1 MGKKGGAEVDRH
13 HHHDHDHDH
22 IHSHDHSGEENIRLA
37 FFLNL
42 SFTIAEII
50 GGILTN
56 SMAIL
61 SDALHD
67 LGDSISLGMAWYFQ
81 RFSRKG
87 PDAEYSFGYA
97 RFSLLGA
104 LINSVV
110 LVAGSALVLS
120 RSIPRIF
127 RPEEVHPEG
136 MVLFALLGILVNG
149 AAVLRLR
156 KGKSLNEKVV
166 SWHLLEDVLGWIAVL
181 IAGVVM
187 LFADLPILDPLLSV
201 GITFFV
207 LFNVFKNV
215 RELMRVLLQG
225 VPRGVSVTELEEAIG
240 KVPHVAAVYH
250 THLWSLE
257 GERNQLTT
265 HVLVEDDAP
274 ADQIIAIKENIQAI
288 ASGQGIDH
296 VTIQV
301 DFPKEGPNRDF
312 VD

>member
-1 MGKKGGAEVDRH
+1 MDRHH

-22 IHSHDHSGEENIRLA
+22 IHSHDHGGEGNIRLA

-42 SFTIAEII
+42 AFTIAEII

-104 LINSVV
+104 LINSGV

-120 RSIPRIF
+120 QSIPRIL

-187 LFADLPILDPLLSV
+187 LFADLPVLDPLLSV
-201 GITFFV
+201 GITLFV

-225 VPRGVSVTELEEAIG
+225 VPRGVSVAVLEEAIG

-265 HVLVEDDAP
+265 HILVEDDAP
-274 ADQIIAIKENIQAI
+274 ADQIIAIKENIRAI
-288 ASGQGIDH
+288 ASELDIDH
-296 VTIQV
+296 VTIEV
-301 DFPKEGPNRDF
+301 DFSKEGPNRDF

>member
-1 MGKKGGAEVDRH
+1 MDRH
-13 HHHDHDHDH
+13 HHNHDHNHDHDHDH
-22 IHSHDHSGEENIRLA
+22 IHSHGHGGEGNIRLA

-120 RSIPRIF
+120 QSIPRIF
-127 RPEEVHPEG
+127 RPQEVHPEG

-187 LFADLPILDPLLSV
+187 LFADLPVLDPLLSV
-201 GITFFV
+201 GITLFV
-207 LFNVFKNV
+207 LFNVLKNV

-225 VPRGVSVTELEEAIG
+225 VPRGVSVTELEEIIG

-265 HVLVEDDAP
+265 HILVEDDAP

-301 DFPKEGPNRDF
+301 DFPKEGPNRNF

>member
-1 MGKKGGAEVDRH
+1 MDRH
-13 HHHDHDHDH
+13 HHHHEHG
-22 IHSHDHSGEENIRLA
+22 GEGNIRLA

-120 RSIPRIF
+120 QSIPRIF
-127 RPEEVHPEG
+127 RPQEVHPEG

-166 SWHLLEDVLGWIAVL
+166 SWHLLEDVLGWVAVL

-187 LFADLPILDPLLSV
+187 LFAELPVLDPLLSV
-201 GITFFV
+201 GITLFV
-207 LFNVFKNV
+207 LFNVLKNV

-225 VPRGVSVTELEEAIG
+225 VPRGVSVTELEEIIG

-265 HVLVEDDAP
+265 HILVEDDAP

>member
-1 MGKKGGAEVDRH
+1 
-13 HHHDHDHDH
+13 
-22 IHSHDHSGEENIRLA
+22 
-37 FFLNL
+37 
-42 SFTIAEII
+42 
-50 GGILTN
+50 
-56 SMAIL
+56 MAIL

-87 PDAEYSFGYA
+87 PDEEYSFGYA

-181 IAGVVM
+181 IAGIVM
-187 LFADLPILDPLLSV
+187 LFADLPVLDPLLSV
-201 GITFFV
+201 GITLFV
-207 LFNVFKNV
+207 LFNVFKNI
-215 RELMRVLLQG
+215 RELMRVPLQG

-265 HVLVEDDAP
+265 HILVEDDAP
-274 ADQIIAIKENIQAI
+274 ADQIIAMKDSIQAI

-301 DFPKEGPNRDF
+301 DFSKEGPKRDF

>member
-1 MGKKGGAEVDRH
+1 MDRH
-13 HHHDHDHDH
+13 HHHHEHG
-22 IHSHDHSGEENIRLA
+22 GEGNIRLA

-87 PDAEYSFGYA
+87 PDEEYSFGYA

-187 LFADLPILDPLLSV
+187 LFAELPVLDPLLSV
-201 GITFFV
+201 GITLFV
-207 LFNVFKNV
+207 LFNVLKNV

-225 VPRGVSVTELEEAIG
+225 VPRGVSVTELEEIIG

-265 HVLVEDDAP
+265 HILVEDDAP

>member
-1 MGKKGGAEVDRH
+1 MDRH
-13 HHHDHDHDH
+13 HNHNHHHDHDHDH
-22 IHSHDHSGEENIRLA
+22 IHSHDHGGEGNIRLA

-87 PDAEYSFGYA
+87 PDEEYSFGYA

-181 IAGVVM
+181 IAGIVM
-187 LFADLPILDPLLSV
+187 LFADLPVLDPLLSV
-201 GITFFV
+201 GITLFV
-207 LFNVFKNV
+207 LFNVFKNI

-265 HVLVEDDAP
+265 HILVEDDAP
-274 ADQIIAIKENIQAI
+274 ADQIIAMKDSIQAI

-301 DFPKEGPNRDF
+301 DFSKEGPKRDF

>member
-1 MGKKGGAEVDRH
+1 MDQHH
-13 HHHDHDHDH
+13 HHHDHIHDH
-22 IHSHDHSGEENIRLA
+22 VHEHSGEGNIRLA

-42 SFTIAEII
+42 FFTILEII

-87 PDAEYSFGYA
+87 PDQEYSFGYA

-104 LINSVV
+104 FINSVV

-120 RSIPRIF
+120 QSIPRIF

-156 KGKSLNEKVV
+156 RGKSLNEKVV

-187 LFADLPILDPLLSV
+187 LFVDLPVLDPLLSV
-201 GITFFV
+201 GITLFV

-225 VPRGVSVTELEEAIG
+225 VPRGVSVTELEETIG

-265 HVLVEDDAP
+265 HILVADDAP
-274 ADQIIAIKENIQAI
+274 ADQIITIKENIRAI

-301 DFPKEGPNRDF
+301 DFPKEELGREF

>member
-1 MGKKGGAEVDRH
+1 MDRH
-13 HHHDHDHDH
+13 HHNHDHG
-22 IHSHDHSGEENIRLA
+22 GEGNIRLA

-127 RPEEVHPEG
+127 RPQEVHPEG

-187 LFADLPILDPLLSV
+187 LFADLPVLDPLLSV
-201 GITFFV
+201 GITLFV
-207 LFNVFKNV
+207 LFNVLKNV

-265 HVLVEDDAP
+265 HILVEDDAP

>member
-1 MGKKGGAEVDRH
+1 MSKKGGAQVDRH
-13 HHHDHDHDH
+13 HHNHDHG
-22 IHSHDHSGEENIRLA
+22 GEGNIRLA

-127 RPEEVHPEG
+127 RPQEVHPEG

-187 LFADLPILDPLLSV
+187 LFADLPVLDPLLSV
-201 GITFFV
+201 GITLFV
-207 LFNVFKNV
+207 LFNVLKNV

-265 HVLVEDDAP
+265 HILVEDDAP

>member
-1 MGKKGGAEVDRH
+1 MDRH
-13 HHHDHDHDH
+13 HHNHDHG
-22 IHSHDHSGEENIRLA
+22 GEGNIRLA

-127 RPEEVHPEG
+127 RPQEVHPEG

-187 LFADLPILDPLLSV
+187 LFADLPVLDPLLSV
-201 GITFFV
+201 GITLFV
-207 LFNVFKNV
+207 LFNVLKNV

-265 HVLVEDDAP
+265 HILVEDDAP
-274 ADQIIAIKENIQAI
+274 ADHIIAIKENIQAI

>member
-1 MGKKGGAEVDRH
+1 MDRHH

-22 IHSHDHSGEENIRLA
+22 IHSHDHGGEGNIRLA

-42 SFTIAEII
+42 AFTIAEII

-104 LINSVV
+104 LINSGV

-120 RSIPRIF
+120 QSIPRIL

-187 LFADLPILDPLLSV
+187 LFADLPVLDPLLSV
-201 GITFFV
+201 GITLFV

-225 VPRGVSVTELEEAIG
+225 VPRGVSVAVLEEAIG

-265 HVLVEDDAP
+265 HILVEDDAP
-274 ADQIIAIKENIQAI
+274 ADQIIAIKENIRAI
-288 ASGQGIDH
+288 ALELDIDH
-296 VTIQV
+296 VTIEV
-301 DFPKEGPNRDF
+301 DFSKEGPNRDF

>member
-1 MGKKGGAEVDRH
+1 MDRH

>member
-1 MGKKGGAEVDRH
+1 MDRH
-13 HHHDHDHDH
+13 HHHHDHG
-22 IHSHDHSGEENIRLA
+22 GEGNIRLA

-87 PDAEYSFGYA
+87 PDEEYSFGYA

-187 LFADLPILDPLLSV
+187 LFAELPVLDPLLSV
-201 GITFFV
+201 GITLFV
-207 LFNVFKNV
+207 LFNVLKNV

-225 VPRGVSVTELEEAIG
+225 VPRGVSVTELEEIIG

-265 HVLVEDDAP
+265 HILVEDDAP

>member
-1 MGKKGGAEVDRH
+1 MDRH
-13 HHHDHDHDH
+13 HHNHDH
-22 IHSHDHSGEENIRLA
+22 IHSHGHGGEGNIRLA

-67 LGDSISLGMAWYFQ
+67 LGDSISLGMAWYFE

-120 RSIPRIF
+120 QSIPRIF
-127 RPEEVHPEG
+127 RPQEVHPEG

-187 LFADLPILDPLLSV
+187 LFAELPVLDPLLSV
-201 GITFFV
+201 GITLFV
-207 LFNVFKNV
+207 LFNVLKNV

-225 VPRGVSVTELEEAIG
+225 VPRGVSVTELEEIIG

-265 HVLVEDDAP
+265 HILVEDDAP

>member
-1 MGKKGGAEVDRH
+1 MDRH
-13 HHHDHDHDH
+13 HNHNHHHDHDHDH
-22 IHSHDHSGEENIRLA
+22 IHSHDHGGEGNIRLA

-42 SFTIAEII
+42 AFTIAEII

-67 LGDSISLGMAWYFQ
+67 LGDSISLGMARYFQ

-104 LINSVV
+104 LINSGV

-120 RSIPRIF
+120 QSIPRIL

-187 LFADLPILDPLLSV
+187 LFADLPVLDPLLSV
-201 GITFFV
+201 GITLFV

-225 VPRGVSVTELEEAIG
+225 VPRGVSVAVLEEAIG
-240 KVPHVAAVYH
+240 KVPHVSAVYH

-265 HVLVEDDAP
+265 HILVEDDAP
-274 ADQIIAIKENIQAI
+274 ADQIIAIKENIRAI
-288 ASGQGIDH
+288 ALELDIDH
-296 VTIQV
+296 VTIEV
-301 DFPKEGPNRDF
+301 DFSKEGPNRDF

>member
-1 MGKKGGAEVDRH
+1 MDRH
-13 HHHDHDHDH
+13 HHNHDHNHDHDHDH
-22 IHSHDHSGEENIRLA
+22 IHSHGHGGEGNIRLA

-67 LGDSISLGMAWYFQ
+67 LGDSISLGMAWYFE

-120 RSIPRIF
+120 QSIPRIF
-127 RPEEVHPEG
+127 RPQEVHPEG

-181 IAGVVM
+181 IAGIVM
-187 LFADLPILDPLLSV
+187 LFADLPVLDPLLSV
-201 GITFFV
+201 GITLFV
-207 LFNVFKNV
+207 LFNVLKNV

-225 VPRGVSVTELEEAIG
+225 VPRGVSVTELEEIIG

-265 HVLVEDDAP
+265 HILVEDDAP

>member
-1 MGKKGGAEVDRH
+1 MDRH
-13 HHHDHDHDH
+13 HHNHDHDHDHDHNHDH
-22 IHSHDHSGEENIRLA
+22 IHSHDHGGEGNIRLA

-87 PDAEYSFGYA
+87 PDTEYSFGYA

-136 MVLFALLGILVNG
+136 MVIFALLGILVNG

-187 LFADLPILDPLLSV
+187 LFAELPVLDPLLSV
-201 GITFFV
+201 GITLFV
-207 LFNVFKNV
+207 LFNVLKNV

-225 VPRGVSVTELEEAIG
+225 VPRGVSVTELEEIIG

-265 HVLVEDDAP
+265 HILVEDDAP

>member
-1 MGKKGGAEVDRH
+1 MDRHH

-22 IHSHDHSGEENIRLA
+22 IHSHDHGGEGNIRLA

-42 SFTIAEII
+42 AFTMAEII

-104 LINSVV
+104 LINSGV

-120 RSIPRIF
+120 QSIPRIF

-187 LFADLPILDPLLSV
+187 LFADLPVLDPLLSV
-201 GITFFV
+201 GITLFV

-225 VPRGVSVTELEEAIG
+225 VPRGVSVAVLEEAIG

-265 HVLVEDDAP
+265 HILVEDDAP
-274 ADQIIAIKENIQAI
+274 ADQIIAIKENIRAI
-288 ASGQGIDH
+288 ALELDIDH
-296 VTIQV
+296 VTIEV
-301 DFPKEGPNRDF
+301 DFSKEGPNRDF